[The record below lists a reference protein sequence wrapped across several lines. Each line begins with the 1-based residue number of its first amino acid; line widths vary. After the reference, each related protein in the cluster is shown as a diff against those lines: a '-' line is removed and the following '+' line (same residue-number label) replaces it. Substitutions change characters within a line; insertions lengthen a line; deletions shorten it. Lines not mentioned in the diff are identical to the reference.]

1 MPKLFTAFVCDDEG
15 ATSIEYA
22 LIAAGIAVA
31 IAAVVQGL
39 GSTVNG
45 LFASVQTG
53 LK

>member
-1 MPKLFTAFVCDDEG
+1 MLKLFTAFVSDDAG

-22 LIAAGIAVA
+22 LIAAGVAVA
-31 IAAVVQGL
+31 IAAAVQSL

-45 LFASVQTG
+45 LFVSVLTA